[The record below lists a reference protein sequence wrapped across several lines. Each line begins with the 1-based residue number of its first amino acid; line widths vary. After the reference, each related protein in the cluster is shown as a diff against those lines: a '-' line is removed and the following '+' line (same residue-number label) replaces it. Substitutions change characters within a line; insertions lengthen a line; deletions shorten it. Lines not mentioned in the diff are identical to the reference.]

1 MTMATRLV
9 EVERLKK
16 WFPVRGGVFSTV
28 VASVK
33 AVDEVDFFITQ
44 GETLSLVGESGS
56 GKTTAGRTML
66 KLLEPT
72 SGKVIYKGKDIT
84 KFTPNQMRPLRRN
97 MQIMFQDPY
106 GSLNPRMPVGD
117 IIQEP
122 LDVHSIGTRK
132 ERRQAVAA
140 MMETVGLRPEYEKR
154 YPHEFSGGQ
163 RQRIGVAR
171 ALVLNPEFLVLDEPI
186 SALDVSIQSQIINLL
201 QELQQRLNLTY
212 LFIAHD
218 LAVVRHM
225 SDRVAVM
232 YLGKIVETAE
242 NDELFDHPLH
252 PYTQALLSAVPVPD
266 PEVKRERIILQGDV
280 PSPVNPPSG
289 CHFRTRCPYAMPI
302 CKEQEPLAIES
313 APGHTVS
320 CHLLTKK

>member
-1 MTMATRLV
+1 MSTKLV
-9 EVERLKK
+9 EVQKLKK
-16 WFPVRGGVFSTV
+16 WFPIKGGVFSTT
-28 VASVK
+28 VASVR
-33 AVDEVDFFITQ
+33 AVDEIDFFVNR
-44 GETLSLVGESGS
+44 GETLGLVGESGS
-56 GKTTAGRTML
+56 GKTTAGRTLL
-66 KLLEPT
+66 KLLQPT
-72 SGKVIYKGKDIT
+72 GGRILYKDDDIT
-84 KFTPNQMRPLRRN
+84 DFTAAQMRPLRRN

-106 GSLNPRMPVGD
+106 GSLNPRLPIGD
-117 IIQEP
+117 TIQEP
-122 LDVHSIGTRK
+122 LDVHSIGTIE
-132 ERRQAVAA
+132 ERRQAVCA
-140 MMETVGLRPEYEKR
+140 MMETVGLRPEYRKR

-201 QELQQRLNLTY
+201 QELQQKLNLTY

-218 LAVVRHM
+218 LAVIRHM

-266 PEVKRERIILQGDV
+266 PEAKRERIILQGDI

-289 CHFRTRCPYAMPI
+289 CHFRTRCPYAMPV
-302 CKEQEPLAIES
+302 CGEQEPAMVEP
-313 APGHTVS
+313 APGHTAA
-320 CHLLTKK
+320 CHLLTTK

>member
-1 MTMATRLV
+1 
-9 EVERLKK
+9 
-16 WFPVRGGVFSTV
+16 
-28 VASVK
+28 
-33 AVDEVDFFITQ
+33 
-44 GETLSLVGESGS
+44 
-56 GKTTAGRTML
+56 ML
-66 KLLEPT
+66 KLLQPT
-72 SGKVIYKGKDIT
+72 GGKIIYKGKDIT
-84 KFTPNQMRPLRRN
+84 KLNPNQMRPLRRN

-122 LDVHSIGTRK
+122 LDVHGIGTRK
-132 ERRQAVAA
+132 ERRQAVTA
-140 MMETVGLRPEYEKR
+140 MMETVGLRAEYERR

-171 ALVLNPEFLVLDEPI
+171 ALVLNPELLVLDEPI

-201 QELQQRLNLTY
+201 QEMQQRLNLTY

-302 CKEQEPLAIES
+302 CKEQEPAMIEVS
-313 APGHTVS
+313 PGHTVA

>member
-1 MTMATRLV
+1 MSTRLV
-9 EVERLKK
+9 EVQGLKK
-16 WFPVRGGVFSTV
+16 WFPIKGGVFSTT

-33 AVDEVDFFITQ
+33 AVDGIDFYINQ
-44 GETLSLVGESGS
+44 GETLGLVGESGS

-66 KLLEPT
+66 KLLQPT
-72 SGKVIYKGKDIT
+72 GGKILYRGKDIT
-84 KFTPNQMRPLRRN
+84 KFSPNQMRPLRRN

-122 LDVHSIGTRK
+122 LDVHHIGTLKERK
-132 ERRQAVAA
+132 EAVTS
-140 MMETVGLRPEYEKR
+140 MMEIVGLQSEYERR

-171 ALVLNPEFLVLDEPI
+171 ALIINPELLVLDEPI

-201 QELQQRLNLTY
+201 QELQQKRNLTY

-232 YLGKIVETAE
+232 YLGKIVETGA
-242 NDELFDHPLH
+242 NDELFDHPMH
-252 PYTQALLSAVPVPD
+252 PYTQALLSAVPIPD
-266 PEVKRERIILQGDV
+266 PDVKRERIILQGDV

-289 CHFRTRCPYAMPI
+289 CHFRTRCPYAMPV
-302 CKEQEPLAIES
+302 CKEQEPAIVEV
-313 APGHTVS
+313 APGHTVA

>member
-1 MTMATRLV
+1 
-9 EVERLKK
+9 
-16 WFPVRGGVFSTV
+16 
-28 VASVK
+28 
-33 AVDEVDFFITQ
+33 
-44 GETLSLVGESGS
+44 VGESGS
-56 GKTTAGRTML
+56 GKTTTGRTML
-66 KLLEPT
+66 KLLQPT
-72 SGKVIYKGKDIT
+72 SGKITYKGKDIANL
-84 KFTPNQMRPLRRN
+84 TPNQMRPLRRN

-122 LDVHSIGTRK
+122 LDVHAIGTRK
-132 ERRQAVAA
+132 ERRRAVAT

-154 YPHEFSGGQ
+154 YPHEFSGGAV
-163 RQRIGVAR
+163 QRIRDAR
-171 ALVLNPEFLVLDEPI
+171 ALVINPELLVLDEPI

-232 YLGKIVETAE
+232 YLGKIVETAD

-289 CHFRTRCPYAMPI
+289 CHFRTRCPYTMPI
-302 CKEQEPLAIES
+302 CKEQEPLVIEV
-313 APGHTVS
+313 APGHTVA
-320 CHLLTKK
+320 CHLLAKK

>member
-1 MTMATRLV
+1 MATRLV
-9 EVERLKK
+9 EVEKLKK
-16 WFPVRGGVFSTV
+16 WFPIKGGVFSSV

-33 AVDEVDFFITQ
+33 AVDEVDFFIDQ
-44 GETLSLVGESGS
+44 GETLGLVGESGS

-72 SGKVIYKGKDIT
+72 GGKIIYKGNDIT
-84 KFTPNQMRPLRRN
+84 KLTPNQMRPLRRN

-171 ALVLNPEFLVLDEPI
+171 ALVLNPELLVLDEPI

-302 CKEQEPLAIES
+302 CTEEEPLVFES

-320 CHLLTKK
+320 CHLLTRK

>member
-1 MTMATRLV
+1 MATRLV
-9 EVERLKK
+9 EVEKLKK
-16 WFPVRGGVFSTV
+16 WFPIKGGVFGAT

-33 AVDEVDFFITQ
+33 AVDEVNFFIDQ

-56 GKTTAGRTML
+56 GKTTTGRTML
-66 KLLEPT
+66 KLLQPT
-72 SGKVIYKGKDIT
+72 GGKIIYKGKDIT
-84 KFTPNQMRPLRRN
+84 NLTPNQMRPLRRN

-132 ERRQAVAA
+132 ERRQAVAT

-171 ALVLNPEFLVLDEPI
+171 ALVINPELLVLDEPI

-289 CHFRTRCPYAMPI
+289 CHFRTRCPYVMPI
-302 CKEQEPLAIES
+302 CKEQEPLVIEV
-313 APGHTVS
+313 APGHTAA

>member
-1 MTMATRLV
+1 MATRLV
-9 EVERLKK
+9 EVQKLKK
-16 WFPVRGGVFSTV
+16 WFPIKGGVFSTT
-28 VASVK
+28 VASVR
-33 AVDEVDFFITQ
+33 AVDEVSFFINQ

-66 KLLEPT
+66 KLLRPT
-72 SGKVIYKGKDIT
+72 SGKIIYKGKDIT

-117 IIQEP
+117 IIREP
-122 LDVHSIGTRK
+122 LDVHGIGTRN
-132 ERRQAVAA
+132 ERREAVVT
-140 MMETVGLRPEYEKR
+140 MMETVGLLPEYERR

-171 ALVLNPEFLVLDEPI
+171 ALIINPELLVLDEPI

-232 YLGKIVETAE
+232 YLGKIVESAD

-289 CHFRTRCPYAMPI
+289 CHFRTRCPYAMPV
-302 CKEQEPLAIES
+302 CTEQEPATIEV
-313 APGHTVS
+313 APGHTVA

>member
-1 MTMATRLV
+1 MATKII
-9 EVERLKK
+9 EVQNLKK
-16 WFPVRGGVFSTV
+16 WFPIKGGVFSTT

-33 AVDEVDFFITQ
+33 AVDGIDFVINE
-44 GETLSLVGESGS
+44 GETLGLVGESGS

-66 KLLEPT
+66 KLLQPT
-72 SGKVIYKGKDIT
+72 GGKIIYKGKDIT
-84 KFTPNQMRPLRRN
+84 KYTPNQMRPLRRN

-117 IIQEP
+117 IIEEP
-122 LDVHSIGTRK
+122 LDVHRIGSNKERK
-132 ERRQAVAA
+132 EAVSAI
-140 MMETVGLRPEYEKR
+140 METVGLRPEYERR

-171 ALVLNPEFLVLDEPI
+171 ALIINPELLVLDEPI

-201 QELQQRLNLTY
+201 QELQQKRNLTY

-225 SDRVAVM
+225 SNRVAVM

-266 PEVKRERIILQGDV
+266 PDVKRERIILQGDV

-289 CHFRTRCPYAMPI
+289 CHFRTRCPYAMPV
-302 CKEQEPLAIES
+302 CKEQEPAAIEV
-313 APGHTVS
+313 APGHSVS

>member
-1 MTMATRLV
+1 
-9 EVERLKK
+9 
-16 WFPVRGGVFSTV
+16 
-28 VASVK
+28 
-33 AVDEVDFFITQ
+33 
-44 GETLSLVGESGS
+44 
-56 GKTTAGRTML
+56 
-66 KLLEPT
+66 
-72 SGKVIYKGKDIT
+72 
-84 KFTPNQMRPLRRN
+84 

-122 LDVHSIGTRK
+122 LDVHMVGTRK
-132 ERRQAVAA
+132 ERKQAVAT
-140 MMETVGLRPEYEKR
+140 MMETVGLRSEYEKR

-171 ALVLNPEFLVLDEPI
+171 ALIINPELLVLDEPI

-232 YLGKIVETAE
+232 YLGKIVETAA

-302 CKEQEPLAIES
+302 CKEQEPLVIEV

>member
-1 MTMATRLV
+1 MATKLV
-9 EVERLKK
+9 EVQKLKK
-16 WFPVRGGVFSTV
+16 WFPIKGGVLSSTV
-28 VASVK
+28 AHVK
-33 AVDEVDFFITQ
+33 AVDEVDFFINE
-44 GETLSLVGESGS
+44 GETLGLVGESGS

-72 SGKVIYKGKDIT
+72 SGRILYKGQDVSAY
-84 KFTPNQMRPLRRN
+84 TPNQMRPLRRN
-97 MQIMFQDPY
+97 VQIMFQDPY

-122 LDVHSIGTRK
+122 LDVHVIGTRS
-132 ERRQAVAA
+132 ERRAAVAA
-140 MMETVGLRPEYEKR
+140 IMETVGLRSEYQRR

-171 ALVLNPEFLVLDEPI
+171 ALILNPELLVLDEPI

-201 QELQQRLNLTY
+201 QELQQKRNLTY

-242 NDELFDHPLH
+242 NDELFDHPMH

-266 PEVKRERIILQGDV
+266 PDVKRERIILQGDI

-289 CHFRTRCPYAMPI
+289 CHFRTRCPYAMPV
-302 CKEQEPLAIES
+302 CREQEPIAIET
-313 APGHTVS
+313 APEHTVA

>member
-1 MTMATRLV
+1 MATRLV
-9 EVERLKK
+9 EVEKLKK
-16 WFPVRGGVFSTV
+16 WFPIKGGVFATT
-28 VASVK
+28 VASVR
-33 AVDEVDFFITQ
+33 AVDEVSFFINQ

-56 GKTTAGRTML
+56 GKTTTGRTML
-66 KLLEPT
+66 KLLQPT
-72 SGKVIYKGKDIT
+72 GGKIIYKGKDIT
-84 KFTPNQMRPLRRN
+84 NFTPNQMRPLRRN

-122 LDVHSIGTRK
+122 LDVHGVGTRK
-132 ERRQAVAA
+132 ERKQAVAT

-171 ALVLNPEFLVLDEPI
+171 ALIINPELLVLDEPI

-201 QELQQRLNLTY
+201 QELQKRLNLTY

-232 YLGKIVETAE
+232 YLGKVVETAE

-266 PEVKRERIILQGDV
+266 PEVKRERIILQGDI

-302 CKEQEPLAIES
+302 CTEQEPLAIEV
-313 APGHTVS
+313 AAGHTVA